1 MAEFYEDMA
10 EFATTMIADF
20 GRQMALV
27 TETLSDDYIPTVT
40 EHVEPVIGVETLR
53 TVKDS
58 AGLTVR
64 TETWILLDS
73 QVEPKSG
80 MRVRDGGVGYSITEI
95 APKRPGPITTHYK
108 VRINR

>member
-1 MAEFYEDMA
+1 MA

-20 GRQMALV
+20 GRPMALV

-53 TVKDS
+53 TGKDS

-73 QVEPKSG
+73 QVEPKAD
-80 MRVRDGGVGYSITEI
+80 MRVRDGADYSITEI